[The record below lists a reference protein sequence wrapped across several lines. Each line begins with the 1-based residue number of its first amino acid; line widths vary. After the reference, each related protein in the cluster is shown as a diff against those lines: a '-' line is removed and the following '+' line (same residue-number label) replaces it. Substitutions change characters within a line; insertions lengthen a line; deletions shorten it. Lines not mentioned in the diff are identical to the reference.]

1 MVDNRSRSVA
11 QGQHARKRGNFV
23 AEQQRVVGIDLG
35 TTNSL
40 IAFMQ
45 GDAPIVIPGEDG
57 SPIVPSVVA
66 FDQETA
72 SGFSVGNAA
81 RGVLLTHSANAV
93 YSVKRLM
100 GRDLT
105 DIQDELKLFPFQ
117 LAEGL
122 QPGEVLKLNIGGLT
136 LTPPEVSA
144 YILLQLKRNAER
156 FFGVE
161 VTKAVITVPAYFND
175 AQRQA
180 TKDAGRIAGLDVLR
194 LVNEPTAAAL
204 AYGLD
209 KNPDGSAKDGIIAV
223 YDFGGGTFDIS
234 ILKLHE
240 GIFEVI
246 ATGGDTHLG
255 GDDIDNLLTAVAL
268 DDIRGDLGLDISTNP
283 EVVQQLRKAVIE
295 AKIALSDAESTRI
308 LLEIPAG
315 TGKSQIPSG
324 DDNKELNTKAGAP
337 PLSAVERVD
346 SEMWEGKNS
355 GPTQPT
361 HYAREITRAQYEQL
375 IAPIIARTAAPVK
388 QALRDAGFTAADID
402 EVVMVGGSTRIPAV
416 RKLVTELFDLE
427 ARGRKLHTELNPDE
441 VVALGAAVQAQI
453 LSGEYS
459 SATDDLLLL
468 DVTPLSLG
476 IEALG
481 GVVAKIIQRNSTI
494 PASATEH
501 FTTGVDGQTNVAIH
515 VLQGERELA
524 KDCRSL
530 ARFDLKGI
538 PPMVAGLPRIE
549 VKFLID
555 ANGILHVSAREQR
568 SGQEAAVEVKPTY
581 GLTDEQVEAMIL
593 ESFDNAEE
601 DITARQVIE
610 AKNEAETIMTAVE
623 KGEKTP
629 AWQQLTFDEH
639 AAIKAAAS
647 ELKQAVI
654 GGDYKVIRKG
664 IDQLDK
670 KTRRFAEIMMDSAVT
685 GALGGKTMAAA
696 GADLAAS
703 QQGAAPSAP
712 HAFAK
717 AEVSEATPAPD
728 PFADAE
734 ADLETPGESTED

>member
-1 MVDNRSRSVA
+1 MA
-11 QGQHARKRGNFV
+11 A
-23 AEQQRVVGIDLG
+23 APVVGIDLG

-45 GDAPIVIPGEDG
+45 GDKPAVIPGEDG
-57 SPIVPSVVA
+57 LAIVPSVVA

-72 SGFSVGNAA
+72 NGFSVGNAA
-81 RGVLLTHSANAV
+81 RNVLLTNAANAV

-105 DIQDELKLFPFQ
+105 DVTPELKLFPFH
-117 LAEGL
+117 LAPGL
-122 QPGEVLKLNIGGLT
+122 KPGEVLKLNVGGLT
-136 LTPPEVSA
+136 LTPPELSA

-156 FFGVE
+156 FFGTE

-180 TKDAGRIAGLDVLR
+180 TKDAGRIAGLEVLR

-209 KNPDGSAKDGIIAV
+209 KNPDGSSRDGIIAV
-223 YDFGGGTFDIS
+223 YDLGGGTFDIS

-240 GIFEVI
+240 GIFEVV

-255 GDDIDNLLTAVAL
+255 GDDIDNLLLAVAL
-268 DDIRGDLGLDISTNP
+268 DDIKGDLGIDISTDP
-283 EVVQQLRKAVIE
+283 EAMQQLRKAVID
-295 AKIALSDAESTRI
+295 AKIALSSADSTRI
-308 LLEIPAG
+308 ALTLPA
-315 TGKSQIPSG
+315 
-324 DDNKELNTKAGAP
+324 KAGAP
-337 PLSAVERVD
+337 GLASETWDGTTSTPGAPGPDSGTRDRTTSAAD
-346 SEMWEGKNS
+346 G
-355 GPTQPT
+355 T
-361 HYAREITRAQYEQL
+361 HLYAREITRAQYEQL
-375 IAPIIARTAAPVK
+375 IAPVIARTAAPVK
-388 QALRDAGFTAADID
+388 QALKDANLTPADID

-416 RKLVTELFDLE
+416 RALVTDLFSLT
-427 ARGRKLHTELNPDE
+427 ARNRKLHTELNPDE

-453 LSGEYS
+453 LSGTEN
-459 SATDDLLLL
+459 ATTDDLLLL

-530 ARFDLKGI
+530 ARFDLKNI
-538 PPMVAGLPRIE
+538 PPMVAGMPRIE

-555 ANGILHVSAREQR
+555 ANGILQVSAREQR
-568 SGQEAAVEVKPTY
+568 SGQQAQVEVKPTY
-581 GLTDEQVEAMIL
+581 GLTDEQVETMIL
-593 ESFDNAEE
+593 ASFDNAEE

-610 AKNEAETIMTAVE
+610 ATNEANTILDATE
-623 KGEKTP
+623 KGKKTP

-639 AAIKAAAS
+639 AAIEAAAT
-647 ELKQAVI
+647 ELKQSI
-654 GGDYKVIRKG
+654 RGGDYKIIRKA

-670 KTRRFAEIMMDSAVT
+670 HTRRFAELMMDSAVA
-685 GALGGKTMAAA
+685 GALGGKTMQAA
-696 GADLAAS
+696 GEALDAK
-703 QQGAAPSAP
+703 GAAPSAP

-717 AEVSEATPAPD
+717 AEVTGSVPKNLIEED
-728 PFADAE
+728 E
-734 ADLETPGESTED
+734 ADPETPGESTED